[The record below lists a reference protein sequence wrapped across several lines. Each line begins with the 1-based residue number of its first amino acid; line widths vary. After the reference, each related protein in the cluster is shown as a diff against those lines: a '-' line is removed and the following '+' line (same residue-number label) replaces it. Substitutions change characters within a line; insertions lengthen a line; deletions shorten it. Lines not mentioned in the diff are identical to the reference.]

1 VEGVA
6 VDLAPALEGIAS
18 LKGIA
23 ANLEAL
29 KKEAKTTGSSEGDF
43 ADKVRSGQRF
53 LVTHLSNG
61 CRCGCSKVLVLT
73 TFISL

>member
-6 VDLAPALEGIAS
+6 VDLVPAMEGIVS

-43 ADKVRSGQRF
+43 ADKVRSGQR
-53 LVTHLSNG
+53 LIVTRGSQRDVVYLG
-61 CRCGCSKVLVLT
+61 
-73 TFISL
+73 

>member
-1 VEGVA
+1 MEGAA
-6 VDLAPALEGIAS
+6 VDLAPAMEGIAS

-43 ADKVRSGQRF
+43 ADKVRSG
-53 LVTHLSNG
+53 
-61 CRCGCSKVLVLT
+61 
-73 TFISL
+73 

>member
-1 VEGVA
+1 MEGVA
-6 VDLAPALEGIAS
+6 VDLVPAMEGIVS

-43 ADKVRSGQRF
+43 ADKVRSGQR
-53 LVTHLSNG
+53 LMYQVVIKRCRLS
-61 CRCGCSKVLVLT
+61 
-73 TFISL
+73 